1 MAPLGGRNSFL
12 QVVAGELQGREF
24 GDGDV
29 HRAIVTGRNAS
40 SLIRPLSRR
49 VDGIADSPLRI
60 PRGSARRIRNPRN
73 SPRPIRRD
81 TVGAARGKPRSRFAA
96 GEGSKG
102 GPDEKGHW
110 QASHGMDTIGTLPSI
125 ASAVVLIIQAISPH

>member
-1 MAPLGGRNSFL
+1 MAPLKGRNSFL

-49 VDGIADSPLRI
+49 VDGIAAPPADP
-60 PRGSARRIRNPRN
+60 ARIRETDPQ
-73 SPRPIRRD
+73 SP
-81 TVGAARGKPRSRFAA
+81 K
-96 GEGSKG
+96 
-102 GPDEKGHW
+102 
-110 QASHGMDTIGTLPSI
+110 
-125 ASAVVLIIQAISPH
+125 